1 MDPITTAVMTA
12 ALQSLIGAGVSQAMP
27 KKGMT
32 QPGQIPQLGE
42 QPVDFNALVGPQQQQ
57 PSQLPKLQLQ
67 SRLPRY

>member
-1 MDPITTAVMTA
+1 MDPITTAIMTA
-12 ALQSLIGAGVSQAMP
+12 AVQALVSAGASAAMP
-27 KKGMT
+27 KRGMT